1 MIRPLRL
8 LSIVLMA
15 VHLISCGAGSPE
27 SEVEAARTPP
37 TVTSPTA
44 IDVESISD
52 WTFQLEAVDAE
63 GDNLIWRL
71 AGGADIAA
79 FLLTSEGT
87 LSFTDDAAETLNKIN
102 SAQTLTV
109 TVAVSDGTYETE
121 VTLAITI
128 MPPLLPGTVELEE
141 RFVTLTASGE
151 ERVRS
156 YWLASSEPA
165 GDGMLPV
172 VFFFHGAYG
181 DYRLFLEDDEVKG
194 LIARGDFIGVFLSS
208 NGDLWELEGSDVE
221 SDVAFVQ
228 AVLSDLLEVDP
239 ADLFQVFAI
248 GFSNGGVMATTV
260 AQHLG
265 CFSGIAT
272 INGHLRETQLQRALS
287 QPLTV
292 IQITGALD
300 TTIPADGGVGFD
312 GERYA
317 SAEVSAE
324 YWATQLSCNEE
335 ESSLDVPWGDYTV
348 NDRVFSE
355 CQSDHRVV
363 SRTIE
368 DVGHVRRL
376 EGDAQLITFIWSML
390 RKQ

>member
-1 MIRPLRL
+1 LIRPLRL
-8 LSIVLMA
+8 FNIVLMA

-44 IDVESISD
+44 LDVESISD

-63 GDNLIWRL
+63 GDNLSWRL
-71 AGGADIAA
+71 AGSADVAV
-79 FLLTSEGT
+79 FSLTSEGL
-87 LSFTDDAAETLNKIN
+87 LSFADEAAETLNKIN

-109 TVAVSDGTYETE
+109 IVAVSDGIYETE

-194 LIARGDFIGVFLSS
+194 LIAKGDFIGVFLSS

-221 SDVAFVQ
+221 SDIAFVQ
-228 AVLSDLLEVDP
+228 AVLSDLREVDL
-239 ADLFQVFAI
+239 ANLFQVFAI
-248 GFSNGGVMATTV
+248 GFSNGGVMASTV
-260 AQHLG
+260 AQELSY
-265 CFSGIAT
+265 FSGIAT
-272 INGHLRETQLQRALS
+272 INGHLRETQLQRSLS

-324 YWATQLSCNEE
+324 YWATQMFCNEE
-335 ESSLDVPWGDYTV
+335 KPSLGVRWGDYTV

>member
-1 MIRPLRL
+1 
-8 LSIVLMA
+8 V
-15 VHLISCGAGSPE
+15 SCGAGSSEP
-27 SEVEAARTPP
+27 EVEAARTPP
-37 TVTSPTA
+37 TVTSPKA

-63 GDNLIWRL
+63 SDNLSWRL
-71 AGGADIAA
+71 AGGDDIAA
-79 FLLTSEGT
+79 FSLTSEGT

-109 TVAVSDGTYETE
+109 IVAVSDGLYETE

-128 MPPLLPGTVELEE
+128 TPSRLPGTVELEE

-181 DYRLFLEDDEVKG
+181 DYRLFLEDDEVKEF
-194 LIARGDFIGVFLSS
+194 IAKGDFIGVFLSS
-208 NGDLWELEGSDVE
+208 KGDLWQLEGSDVE
-221 SDVAFVQ
+221 SDIAFVQ
-228 AVLSDLLEVDP
+228 AVLSDLTEVDL

-260 AQHLG
+260 AQQLSY
-265 CFSGIAT
+265 FSGIAT
-272 INGHLRETQLQRALS
+272 INGHLRETQLQGELS

-324 YWATQLSCNEE
+324 YWAAQLSCNEE
-335 ESSLDVPWGDYTV
+335 KSSLDVPWGDYTV

-355 CQSDHRVV
+355 CQSDHRVI
-363 SRTIE
+363 SRILE

-376 EGDAQLITFIWSML
+376 EGQAKVIPFIWSMMPN
-390 RKQ
+390 Q

>member
-1 MIRPLRL
+1 MSPLRL
-8 LSIVLMA
+8 LVIAFMA
-15 VHLISCGAGSPE
+15 VHLSSCGAGSSE
-27 SEVEAARTPP
+27 SDVEATRTPP

-44 IDVESISD
+44 IDVEAVSNWS
-52 WTFQLEAVDAE
+52 FQLEAVDAE
-63 GDNLIWRL
+63 GDNLSWRL

-79 FLLTSEGT
+79 FSLTSEGI
-87 LSFTDDAAETLNKIN
+87 LSLTDVAAETLNKIN
-102 SAQTLTV
+102 SAQTLTII
-109 TVAVSDGTYETE
+109 VAVSDGVYETE

-128 MPPLLPGTVELEE
+128 MPGLSPGTVELEE
-141 RFVTLTASGE
+141 RFVTLAAGGE

-156 YWLASSEPA
+156 YWLASTEPA
-165 GDGMLPV
+165 GDGMLPI

-194 LIARGDFIGVFLSS
+194 FIAKGDFIGVFLSS
-208 NGDLWELEGSDVE
+208 NGDLWELEGSDVQ
-221 SDVAFVQ
+221 SDISFVQ
-228 AVLSDLLEVDP
+228 AVLSDLREVDL

-260 AQHLG
+260 AQELG
-265 CFSGIAT
+265 FFSGIAT
-272 INGHLRETQLQRALS
+272 INGHLREAQLQRTLS

-312 GERYA
+312 GEQYA
-317 SAEVSAE
+317 SAEISAE
-324 YWATQLSCNEE
+324 YWATELSCNDEN
-335 ESSLDVPWGDYTV
+335 SSLDVPWGDYV
-348 NDRVFSE
+348 VDDRVFFE
-355 CQSDHRVV
+355 CQADHRVI

-376 EGDAQLITFIWSML
+376 EGDAQLINFIWSIMANP
-390 RKQ
+390 

>member
-1 MIRPLRL
+1 
-8 LSIVLMA
+8 MA
-15 VHLISCGAGSPE
+15 VHLSSCGAGSSE
-27 SEVEAARTPP
+27 SNGEATRTPP

-44 IDVESISD
+44 IDVESVSN

-63 GDNLIWRL
+63 GDNLSWRL
-71 AGGADIAA
+71 AGGADIAG
-79 FLLTSEGT
+79 FSLTSEGI
-87 LSFTDDAAETLNKIN
+87 LSLTDFAAETLNKIN
-102 SAQTLTV
+102 SAQTLTII
-109 TVAVSDGTYETE
+109 VAVSDGVYETE

-128 MPPLLPGTVELEE
+128 MPGLSPGTVELEE
-141 RFVTLTASGE
+141 RFVTLAASGE

-156 YWLASSEPA
+156 YWLASTEPA
-165 GDGMLPV
+165 GDGMLPI

-194 LIARGDFIGVFLSS
+194 FIAKGDFIGVFLSS
-208 NGDLWELEGSDVE
+208 NGDLWELEGSDVQ
-221 SDVAFVQ
+221 SDISFVQ
-228 AVLSDLLEVDP
+228 AVLSDLREVDL

-260 AQHLG
+260 AQELG
-265 CFSGIAT
+265 FFSGIAT
-272 INGHLRETQLQRALS
+272 INGHLREAQLQRTLS

-300 TTIPADGGVGFD
+300 ATIPADGGVGFD
-312 GERYA
+312 GVRYA

-324 YWATQLSCNEE
+324 YWANQLSCNDEN
-335 ESSLDVPWGDYTV
+335 SSLDAPWGDYV
-348 NDRVFSE
+348 VDDRVFFE
-355 CQSDHRVV
+355 CQADHRVI

-376 EGDAQLITFIWSML
+376 EGDAQLINFIWSIMAN
-390 RKQ
+390 Q

>member
-1 MIRPLRL
+1 LIRPLRL
-8 LSIVLMA
+8 FSIVLMA

-27 SEVEAARTPP
+27 SDIEAARTPP
-37 TVTSPTA
+37 PVTSQTA

-87 LSFTDDAAETLNKIN
+87 LSLTDDAAETLNKIN

-109 TVAVSDGTYETE
+109 IVAVSDGTYETE

-181 DYRLFLEDDEVKG
+181 DYRLFLEDDEVKEF
-194 LIARGDFIGVFLSS
+194 IAKADFIGVFLSS

-221 SDVAFVQ
+221 SDISFVQ
-228 AVLSDLLEVDP
+228 AVLSDLTEVDL

-260 AQHLG
+260 AHHLG
-265 CFSGIAT
+265 YFSGIAT

-312 GERYA
+312 DERYA

-335 ESSLDVPWGDYTV
+335 KSSLDVPWGDYVV

>member
-1 MIRPLRL
+1 
-8 LSIVLMA
+8 MA
-15 VHLISCGAGSPE
+15 VHLSSCGAGSSE
-27 SEVEAARTPP
+27 SDVEATRTPP

-44 IDVESISD
+44 IDVESVSN

-63 GDNLIWRL
+63 GDNLSWRL

-79 FLLTSEGT
+79 FSLTSEGI
-87 LSFTDDAAETLNKIN
+87 LSLTDVAAETLNKIN
-102 SAQTLTV
+102 SAQTLTII
-109 TVAVSDGTYETE
+109 VAVSDGVYETE

-128 MPPLLPGTVELEE
+128 MPGLSPGTVELEE
-141 RFVTLTASGE
+141 RFVTLAASGE

-156 YWLASSEPA
+156 YWLASTEPA
-165 GDGMLPV
+165 GDGMLPI

-194 LIARGDFIGVFLSS
+194 FIAKGDFIGVFLSS
-208 NGDLWELEGSDVE
+208 NGDLWELEGSDVQ
-221 SDVAFVQ
+221 SDISFVQ
-228 AVLSDLLEVDP
+228 AVLSDLREVDL

-260 AQHLG
+260 AQELG
-265 CFSGIAT
+265 FFSGIAT
-272 INGHLRETQLQRALS
+272 INGHLREAQLQRTLS

-312 GERYA
+312 GEQYA
-317 SAEVSAE
+317 SAEISAE
-324 YWATQLSCNEE
+324 YWATELSCNDEN
-335 ESSLDVPWGDYTV
+335 SSLDVPWGDYV
-348 NDRVFSE
+348 VDDRVFFE
-355 CQSDHRVV
+355 CQADHRVI

-376 EGDAQLITFIWSML
+376 EGDAQLINFIWSIMAN
-390 RKQ
+390 Q

>member
-1 MIRPLRL
+1 MSPLRL
-8 LSIVLMA
+8 LVIASMA
-15 VHLISCGAGSPE
+15 VHLSSCGAGSSE
-27 SEVEAARTPP
+27 SDVEATRTPP

-44 IDVESISD
+44 IDVESVSN

-63 GDNLIWRL
+63 GDNLSWRL

-79 FLLTSEGT
+79 FSLTSEGI
-87 LSFTDDAAETLNKIN
+87 LSLTDFAAETLNKIN
-102 SAQTLTV
+102 SAQTLTII
-109 TVAVSDGTYETE
+109 VAVSDGVYETE

-128 MPPLLPGTVELEE
+128 RPGLSPGTVELEE
-141 RFVTLTASGE
+141 RFVTLAAGGE

-156 YWLASSEPA
+156 YWLASTEPA
-165 GDGMLPV
+165 GDGMLPI

-194 LIARGDFIGVFLSS
+194 FIAKGDFIGVFLSS
-208 NGDLWELEGSDVE
+208 NGDLWELEGSDVQ
-221 SDVAFVQ
+221 SDISFVQ
-228 AVLSDLLEVDP
+228 AVLSDLREVDL

-260 AQHLG
+260 AQELG
-265 CFSGIAT
+265 FFSGIAT
-272 INGHLRETQLQRALS
+272 INGHLREAQLQRTLS

-312 GERYA
+312 GEQYA
-317 SAEVSAE
+317 SAEISAE
-324 YWATQLSCNEE
+324 YWANQLSCNDEN
-335 ESSLDVPWGDYTV
+335 SSLDVPWGDYV
-348 NDRVFSE
+348 VDDRVFFE
-355 CQSDHRVV
+355 CQADHRVI

-376 EGDAQLITFIWSML
+376 EGDAQLINFIWSIMAN
-390 RKQ
+390 Q

>member
-1 MIRPLRL
+1 LIRPLRL
-8 LSIVLMA
+8 FSIVLMA

-27 SEVEAARTPP
+27 SDVEAARTPP
-37 TVTSPTA
+37 TVTSQTA

-87 LSFTDDAAETLNKIN
+87 LSLTDDAAETLNKIN

-109 TVAVSDGTYETE
+109 IVAVSDGTYETE

-208 NGDLWELEGSDVE
+208 NGDLWELEGSVVE
-221 SDVAFVQ
+221 SDIAFAQ
-228 AVLSDLLEVDP
+228 AVLSDLREVDL

-248 GFSNGGVMATTV
+248 GFSNGGVMTSTV
-260 AQHLG
+260 AQELSY
-265 CFSGIAT
+265 FSGIAT
-272 INGHLRETQLQRALS
+272 INGHLRETQLQRSLS

-292 IQITGALD
+292 IQITGSLD

-312 GERYA
+312 GEHYA

-335 ESSLDVPWGDYTV
+335 KSSLDVRWGDYTV

-376 EGDAQLITFIWSML
+376 DGDAQLITFIWSIMAN
-390 RKQ
+390 Q

>member
-102 SAQTLTV
+102 SAQMLTV
-109 TVAVSDGTYETE
+109 IVAVSDGTYETE

-128 MPPLLPGTVELEE
+128 MPTLLPGAVELEE

-194 LIARGDFIGVFLSS
+194 LIAKSDFIGVFLSS
-208 NGDLWELEGSDVE
+208 NGDLWDLEGSDVE

-228 AVLSDLLEVDP
+228 AV
-239 ADLFQVFAI
+239 
-248 GFSNGGVMATTV
+248 
-260 AQHLG
+260 
-265 CFSGIAT
+265 
-272 INGHLRETQLQRALS
+272 
-287 QPLTV
+287 
-292 IQITGALD
+292 
-300 TTIPADGGVGFD
+300 
-312 GERYA
+312 
-317 SAEVSAE
+317 
-324 YWATQLSCNEE
+324 
-335 ESSLDVPWGDYTV
+335 
-348 NDRVFSE
+348 
-355 CQSDHRVV
+355 
-363 SRTIE
+363 
-368 DVGHVRRL
+368 
-376 EGDAQLITFIWSML
+376 
-390 RKQ
+390 

>member
-1 MIRPLRL
+1 MSPLRL
-8 LSIVLMA
+8 LVIASMA
-15 VHLISCGAGSPE
+15 VHLSSCGAGSSE
-27 SEVEAARTPP
+27 SDVEATRTPP

-44 IDVESISD
+44 IDVESVSN

-63 GDNLIWRL
+63 GDNLSWRL

-79 FLLTSEGT
+79 FSLTSEGI
-87 LSFTDDAAETLNKIN
+87 LSLTDVAAETLNKIN
-102 SAQTLTV
+102 SAQTLTII
-109 TVAVSDGTYETE
+109 VAVSDGVYETE

-128 MPPLLPGTVELEE
+128 RPGLSPGTVELEE
-141 RFVTLTASGE
+141 RFVTLAAGGE

-156 YWLASSEPA
+156 YWLASTEPA
-165 GDGMLPV
+165 GDGMLPI

-194 LIARGDFIGVFLSS
+194 FIAKGDFIGVFLSS
-208 NGDLWELEGSDVE
+208 NGDLWELEGSDVQ
-221 SDVAFVQ
+221 SDISFVQ
-228 AVLSDLLEVDP
+228 AVLSDLREVDL

-260 AQHLG
+260 AQELG
-265 CFSGIAT
+265 FFSGIAT
-272 INGHLRETQLQRALS
+272 INGHLREAQLQRTLS

-312 GERYA
+312 GEQYA
-317 SAEVSAE
+317 SAEISAE
-324 YWATQLSCNEE
+324 YWATELSCNDEN
-335 ESSLDVPWGDYTV
+335 SSLDVPWGDYV
-348 NDRVFSE
+348 VDDRVFFE
-355 CQSDHRVV
+355 CQADHRVI

-376 EGDAQLITFIWSML
+376 EGDAQLINFIWSIMAN
-390 RKQ
+390 Q